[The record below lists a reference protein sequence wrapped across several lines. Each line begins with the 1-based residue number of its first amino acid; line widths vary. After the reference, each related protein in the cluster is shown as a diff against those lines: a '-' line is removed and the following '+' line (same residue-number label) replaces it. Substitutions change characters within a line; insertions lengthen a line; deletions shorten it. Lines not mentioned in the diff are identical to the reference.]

1 MANKLY
7 VFGIGGTGSRVIKA
21 LTMLLASGVKLDDN
35 FDMVVP
41 IIIDPDTANGDL
53 NRTADILMKYQNIV
67 HKAGED
73 NSLFGTKIKTLTQ
86 LTNENH
92 PNLSNNFKFS
102 IDGSGQKFG
111 ESIDYNGLDD
121 ENKALIDLLFSKE
134 NIEADMTVGFKGNPN
149 IGSVVLN
156 KIVDSQEYLE
166 FSNSFNEG
174 DAIFI
179 ISSIFG
185 GTGASGFPLL
195 LKNLRTNDSS
205 RLNSDKI
212 SKATI
217 GAISYLPY
225 FKVSDNNNNEKEI
238 DSATFFGKAKA
249 ALSYYEHA
257 IFNNNSLDVFYH
269 IGDKANNN
277 MKYAEGKAAQKN
289 EAHFVE
295 LAGALAILDFVKN
308 SSSSAQSNVT
318 TIKEFGIEDDN
329 GKLKFD
335 SLGQDAKDKLKLPL
349 SKLYLL
355 DKFIEKSMTELLKS
369 PGHYNGDNG
378 IKKEFYNTDFYKSE
392 FIPFLNY
399 FKEWFDEMKK
409 NDISFMPF
417 HDNQD
422 HDSLLDFIIGNQVSK
437 GGLLSRN
444 KAKGDILISAANKLI
459 KSRELDKEEEASR
472 FIKVFDK
479 ILEEQVNNIL
489 N

>member
-21 LTMLLASGVKLDDN
+21 LSMLLASGVKLDGK
-35 FDMVVP
+35 FDTLVP

-53 NRTADILMKYQNIV
+53 NRTADILTKYQNIEK
-67 HKAGED
+67 KAGEN

-86 LTNENH
+86 LTKENIA
-92 PNLSNNFKFS
+92 NLTNNFKFS

-121 ENKALIDLLFSKE
+121 ENKALVDLLFSKE

-156 KIVDSQEYLE
+156 KIVDSQEYQE
-166 FSNSFNEG
+166 FANSFNDG

-195 LKNLRTNDSS
+195 LKNLRTNDSN

-212 SKATI
+212 SQATI
-217 GAISYLPY
+217 GGISYLPY

-257 IFNNNSLDVFYH
+257 IFKNNSINVFYH
-269 IGDKANNN
+269 IGDHANNN
-277 MKYAEGKAAQKN
+277 MKYAEGKAEQKN

-295 LAGALAILDFVKN
+295 LAGALAIVDFVK
-308 SSSSAQSNVT
+308 SAPSISLDNET
-318 TIKEFGIEDDN
+318 IIKEFGVEEGT

-335 SLGQDAKDKLKLPL
+335 GLGQEAKNILRVPL

-355 DKFIEKSMTELLKS
+355 DLFIEKSMDELLKS
-369 PGHYNGDNG
+369 PGHFNGDNG
-378 IKKEFYNTDFYKSE
+378 IKKEFYNSDFYKTE
-392 FIPFLNY
+392 FIPFLDY
-399 FKEWFDEMKK
+399 FKEWMDEMKS
-409 NDISFMPF
+409 NEISFMPF
-417 HDNQD
+417 HDNQQ
-422 HDSLLDFIIGNQVSK
+422 HDSLFDFIIGNQIST
-437 GGLLSRN
+437 GGVFSRN
-444 KAKGDILISAANKLI
+444 KATGDILIKSAHKIIQSGKLNN
-459 KSRELDKEEEASR
+459 EDEESR
-472 FIKVFDK
+472 FIKVFDE
-479 ILEEQVNNIL
+479 ILNKQVNNIL

>member
-67 HKAGED
+67 NKSGED

-86 LTNENH
+86 LTNENL

-121 ENKALIDLLFSKE
+121 ENKALINLLFSKE

-156 KIVDSQEYLE
+156 KIVDSQEYHE

-212 SKATI
+212 SRAAI

-238 DSATFFGKAKA
+238 DSTTFFGKAKA

-277 MKYAEGKAAQKN
+277 MKYAEGKGAQKN
-289 EAHFVE
+289 DAHFVE

-308 SSSSAQSNVT
+308 IPSSTQSNIT
-318 TIKEFGIEDDN
+318 AIKEFGIEDDN

-355 DKFIEKSMTELLKS
+355 DKFVEKSMTELLKS
-369 PGHYNGDNG
+369 PGHFNGENG

-399 FKEWFDEMKK
+399 YKEWVDEMKT
-409 NDISFMPF
+409 NDVSFMPF
-417 HDNQD
+417 HDNQQ
-422 HDSLLDFIIGNQVSK
+422 HDSLFDFIIGNQISK

-444 KAKGDILISAANKLI
+444 KATGDILIKSAHKLI
-459 KSRELDKEEEASR
+459 KSGELDKEEEESR
-472 FIKVFDK
+472 FIKVFDE

>member
-1 MANKLY
+1 MSKKLY

-21 LTMLLASGVKLDDN
+21 LTMLLASGVKLDN
-35 FDMVVP
+35 GFDIVVP

-67 HKAGED
+67 NKTGED
-73 NSLFGTKIKTLTQ
+73 NALFGTKIKTLTQ
-86 LTNENH
+86 LTNDH
-92 PNLSNNFKFS
+92 LPNLTNNFKFS

-111 ESIDYNGLDD
+111 ESIDYNGLDE
-121 ENKALIDLLFSKE
+121 ENKALIDLLFSEE

-156 KIVDSQEYLE
+156 KIVGSQEYQE
-166 FSNSFNEG
+166 FANSFNDG

-195 LKNLRTNDSS
+195 LKNLRTNDSD

-212 SKATI
+212 SKANI

-257 IFNNNSLDVFYH
+257 IFNNNSVDVFYH
-269 IGDKANNN
+269 IGDNANNN
-277 MKYAEGKAAQKN
+277 MKYAEGKADQKN
-289 EAHFVE
+289 DAHFVE
-295 LAGALAILDFVKN
+295 LAGALAIVDFVKN
-308 SSSSAQSNVT
+308 SPAT
-318 TIKEFGIEDDN
+318 TLGNTTIIKEFGVADGT

-335 SLGQDAKDKLKLPL
+335 SLGQDAKNKLRAPL

-355 DKFIEKSMTELLKS
+355 DKFIEKSMSELLKS
-369 PGHYNGDNG
+369 PGHFNGDKG
-378 IKKEFYNTDFYKSE
+378 IKKEFYNADFYKTE
-392 FIPFLNY
+392 FIPFLDY
-399 FKEWFDEMKK
+399 FKEWVDEMKT
-409 NDISFMPF
+409 NDIAFMPF
-417 HDNQD
+417 HDNQQ
-422 HDSLLDFIIGNQVSK
+422 HDSLFDFIIGNQVSK
-437 GGLLSRN
+437 GGLLSKNR
-444 KAKGDILISAANKLI
+444 ATGDILIKTAHKLI
-459 KSRELDKEEEASR
+459 KSGKLDKEEDESR
-472 FIKVFDK
+472 FMKVFDE
-479 ILEEQVNNIL
+479 ILEEQINNIL

>member
-67 HKAGED
+67 NKSGED

-86 LTNENH
+86 LTNENL

-121 ENKALIDLLFSKE
+121 ENKALINLLFSKE

-156 KIVDSQEYLE
+156 KIVDSQEYHE

-212 SKATI
+212 SRAAI

-277 MKYAEGKAAQKN
+277 MKYAEGKGAQKN
-289 EAHFVE
+289 DAHFVE

-308 SSSSAQSNVT
+308 IPSSTQSNIT
-318 TIKEFGIEDDN
+318 AIKEFGIEDDN

-355 DKFIEKSMTELLKS
+355 DKFVEKSMTELLKS
-369 PGHYNGDNG
+369 PGHFNGENG

-399 FKEWFDEMKK
+399 YKEWVDEMKT
-409 NDISFMPF
+409 NDVSFMPF
-417 HDNQD
+417 HDNQQ
-422 HDSLLDFIIGNQVSK
+422 HDSLFDFIIGNQISK

-444 KAKGDILISAANKLI
+444 KATGDILIKSAHKLI
-459 KSRELDKEEEASR
+459 KSGELDKEEEESR
-472 FIKVFDK
+472 FIKVFDE